1 MNCTKEQCR
10 PRNVFEELD
19 RGFNAL
25 VRGVLSPDASISG
38 SLPLTFVELEDRYA
52 IECDLPGIALE
63 DISLSVEEHVLTIS
77 GQRRKADLP
86 EAAKVLLNERRS
98 SVYSRSIQLPQN
110 ADAGRVDAELANG
123 VLVVT
128 VQKRTE
134 VLPKKIQ
141 IRRSG
146 SES

>member
-1 MNCTKEQCR
+1 M
-10 PRNVFEELD
+10 
-19 RGFNAL
+19 
-25 VRGVLSPDASISG
+25 
-38 SLPLTFVELEDRYA
+38 ELEDRYA

-77 GQRRKADLP
+77 GQRRNADLP

-98 SVYSRSIQLPQN
+98 RVYSRSIQLPQN
-110 ADAGRVDAELANG
+110 ADARRVDAELANG